1 MLAICISIE
10 NVGFL
15 LPNSEHT
22 HRGPASGSYRV
33 LGPLVVILL
42 RFAELVFEGAGQLV
56 EQAHLL
62 AVLEEA
68 GGRRSLVWWRRRVDG
83 RKRQEQMT
91 IQ

>member
-1 MLAICISIE
+1 MVKKCDFC
-10 NVGFL
+10 FL
-15 LPNSEHT
+15 PLNT
-22 HRGPASGSYRV
+22 DRGVASGSYRV

-68 GGRRSLVWWRRRVDG
+68 GGRWSLVWWRRGVDG